1 MSSVAPADPEK
12 LTKKQ
17 LKADHPTWCP
27 GCGDFTVLAC
37 FFKILEEL
45 QIPHENICTIAG
57 IGCSSRFPY
66 FVNSHGLHFIHGR
79 ALPLA
84 TGVSLSRPDL
94 HVFAFGGD
102 GDGFSIGGNHLE
114 HCARKNPNLTY
125 VIMDNFVYGLTKKQT
140 SPTSPI
146 GFQSKTDPTGAMDM
160 PVNPMKKL
168 VATGASFIARTHS
181 TQVKHMT
188 EMFRRAIA
196 HPGFSVIEVLSECTM
211 SVSYTH
217 LRAHET

>member
-1 MSSVAPADPEK
+1 MSSVTQSEPEK
-12 LTKKQ
+12 LTKKV

-37 FFKILEEL
+37 FFKVLEEL

-94 HVFAFGGD
+94 HVLLLAEMGMVF
-102 GDGFSIGGNHLE
+102 L
-114 HCARKNPNLTY
+114 
-125 VIMDNFVYGLTKKQT
+125 
-140 SPTSPI
+140 
-146 GFQSKTDPTGAMDM
+146 
-160 PVNPMKKL
+160 L
-168 VATGASFIARTHS
+168 VATIWNI
-181 TQVKHMT
+181 V
-188 EMFRRAIA
+188 
-196 HPGFSVIEVLSECTM
+196 PGKS
-211 SVSYTH
+211 
-217 LRAHET
+217 